1 MSGWHRRPDG
11 MLAESCAARGRE
23 AGWICA
29 AESGGWLN
37 VMPDGKHLGVGLATE
52 HHDTGIVNWADEL
65 RSNIALGASGSA
77 TGPRTP
83 FSGPDSPFSC
93 RDVLDVTR

>member
-1 MSGWHRRPDG
+1 

-52 HHDTGIVNWADEL
+52 HHDTDIVNWADEL
-65 RSNIALGASGSA
+65 RSISRLGRPGR
-77 TGPRTP
+77 PRVNELRFLVRIHRFRVVMCLT
-83 FSGPDSPFSC
+83 
-93 RDVLDVTR
+93 